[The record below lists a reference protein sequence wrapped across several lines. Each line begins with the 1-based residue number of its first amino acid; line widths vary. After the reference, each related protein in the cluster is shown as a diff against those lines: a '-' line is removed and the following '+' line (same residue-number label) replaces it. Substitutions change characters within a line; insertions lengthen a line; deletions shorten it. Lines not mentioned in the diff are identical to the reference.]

1 MKFFKKKKKKRN
13 YSFYAAK
20 FNYYPLLW
28 MIYIIHFNTNIIKY
42 FYERCLRL
50 IYSDKTSLY
59 KELLEKDE
67 LVSIHY
73 KNIQILRV
81 EMLKIKNCISPEIA
95 FYLGR
100 EIITI
105 LGNKMTCS
113 YILYE
118 IYVM

>member
-1 MKFFKKKKKKRN
+1 
-13 YSFYAAK
+13 
-20 FNYYPLLW
+20 